1 MLCATSSSF
10 AAWNLSLKL
19 FRASRVSSSAS
30 CIRNVSFFRIGQ
42 RIRSIALRQI
52 SSGSIRRCERTLQVG
67 TKISVGRST
76 AVFGVSLPTW
86 KVQKYQEHF
95 VCDYLSTFIRSEIRS
110 RTSRSFSSLISIP
123 IEHVITR
130 YRRSISL
137 RIAKSLLRFT
147 YRTERAEATFSPAC
161 WRYCNKQT
169 TASNN
174 FLHSFLKRIIDDA
187 TIINKFTRRYRR
199 SKILSCTEHDRSWYV
214 VQAPNAERTGI

>member
-1 MLCATSSSF
+1 MRDKFIFCCVESF
-10 AAWNLSLKL
+10 FKAL
-19 FRASRVSSSAS
+19 SRVTRIFICVMHTKRIVFSYRSA
-30 CIRNVSFFRIGQ
+30 N
-42 RIRSIALRQI
+42 SIALRQI

-199 SKILSCTEHDRSWYV
+199 SKILSCTEHDRG
-214 VQAPNAERTGI
+214 T